1 MALYLQI
8 EPIKG
13 ECGEDKHKDWI
24 QIMSYSLGISQTV
37 SAFTGTGGRSAG
49 DASFSDL
56 VITKEVDKASID
68 LNLHCIQGTHIAKL
82 VLDACEDTGD
92 KVCYWKYELE
102 DVMVSSVSLSGGTGG
117 RPSESVTFVYRS
129 IKWTYTPVK
138 ADGSADSAIGPKGWD
153 LYAKTAS

>member
-13 ECGEDKHKDWI
+13 ECKEEKHTDWV
-24 QIMSYSLGISQTV
+24 QIMSYSLGISQMV
-37 SAFTGTGGRSAG
+37 SGFTGTGGRSAG
-49 DASFSDL
+49 DANFTDL
-56 VITKEVDKASID
+56 QITKEVDKATID

-82 VLDACEDTGD
+82 VLEACEDTGE

-102 DVMVSSVSLSGGTGG
+102 DVMVAGVSLGGGGGG
-117 RPSESVTFVYRS
+117 RPTESVGFVYRT

-138 ADGSADSAIGPKGWD
+138 GDGSADTAVGPKGWD

>member
-13 ECGEDKHKDWI
+13 ECGEEEHKDWI
-24 QIMSYSLGISQTV
+24 QIMSYSLGIHQTV

-56 VITKEVDKASID
+56 VISKEVDKASKD
-68 LNLHCIQGTHIAKL
+68 LNLYCIQGTHIAKL
-82 VLDACEDTGD
+82 VLDACEDTGK

-102 DVMVSSVSLSGGTGG
+102 DVMISSVSLGGGGGG
-117 RPSESVTFVYRS
+117 RPTESVSFVYRS
-129 IKWTYTPVK
+129 IKFTYTPVK
-138 ADGSADSAIGPKGWD
+138 PDGSGDSPIGPKGWD
-153 LYAKTAS
+153 LYAKKEI